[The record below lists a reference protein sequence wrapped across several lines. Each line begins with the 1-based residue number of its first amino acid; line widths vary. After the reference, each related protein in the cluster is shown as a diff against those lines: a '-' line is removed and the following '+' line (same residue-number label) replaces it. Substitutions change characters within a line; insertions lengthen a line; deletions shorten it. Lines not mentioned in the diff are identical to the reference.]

1 METQCISV
9 GTGNL
14 GCRWI
19 IVLAAR
25 AMTFDDLPHNH
36 YGAILA
42 DPPWHFEAWSSPTTN
57 GIECHGPPPLGM
69 KKNYGSRLAAS
80 HYDTMREAEISALPI
95 GELAAPDSVLFMWT
109 CWPTIE
115 QAFRI
120 LDAWGFKFKT
130 CGFCWIKANATQLEL
145 FQEEIEADMLLGYWT
160 RSNSEI
166 CLLAT
171 RGQPKRLNA
180 DVRQA
185 IIAPRREHSRKPDG
199 IHERIERLVAGPYL
213 ELFARQ
219 RRPGW
224 DCWGNEVDKFA
235 APPPTE
241 HWAEMWAKPFDFSQE
256 PKP

>member
-1 METQCISV
+1 M
-9 GTGNL
+9 
-14 GCRWI
+14 
-19 IVLAAR
+19 
-25 AMTFDDLPHNH
+25 FDGLKRGY

-42 DPPWHFEAWSSPTTN
+42 DPPWHFHAWVDTARGGTN
-57 GIECHGPPPLGM
+57 HSGSRLPNGG
-69 KKNYGSRLAAS
+69 KNYGSSRAPTYQTLEES
-80 HYDTMREAEISALPI
+80 EISALSVA
-95 GELAAPDSVLFMWT
+95 ELAAPDCVLFLWA
-109 CWPTIE
+109 CWPTIQ

-120 LDAWGFKFKT
+120 IESWGFTFKT
-130 CGFCWIKANATQLEL
+130 CAFCWIKADATQLEL
-145 FQEEIEADMLLGYWT
+145 FQDDIEPDMLLGYWT

-171 RGQPKRLNA
+171 RGQPKRTAA

-235 APPPTE
+235 PQQTPEPAQE
-241 HWAEMWAKPFDFSQE
+241 SWAEMWAKPFDFSQLKD
-256 PKP
+256 PPG